1 MSLHTESYEIDEG
14 AGYIGYREAFELIC
28 SNIAALGVEKL
39 SLGLSANRIAAKNA
53 AALVSYPS
61 IDASLKDGFAVKSA
75 DVAPA
80 TRESPISL
88 KLAGS
93 VFAGSTF
100 AAQLKSGEAVKVCT
114 GAPIPSGAEAVVSG
128 EFCEEISKEKVCI
141 RADAEIGRNIL
152 QKGSEVA
159 AGSVVV
165 AEGGVFLPGIMGLAA
180 AAGISEV
187 YVCRRA
193 KAAIVCVG
201 DEIILPDN
209 EIRPGQVYASNLV
222 AMKAWLNSFGI
233 DCVTSVVRDNAP
245 AIASEI
251 QKRLSEAD
259 VLLTSGGA
267 WLSER
272 DLVVGVLVE
281 LGWRQVFHHLRVGP
295 GKGAAFGL
303 SGEKPVFCLPG
314 GPASNEMAFL
324 QLALPGILRMSGDRR
339 PPLQSV
345 PARLSENV
353 RSRHRDWTE
362 FKDAVLSRDSSGGY
376 VVGLHRGGSR
386 LQAIAGAN
394 SIICVPEG
402 TEILRSGEII
412 PVQLKHPVRSLNFGV

>member
-1 MSLHTESYEIDEG
+1 MHTESYEIDEG

-28 SNIAALGVEKL
+28 SNVRPMGVEKL
-39 SLGLSANRIAAKNA
+39 PLGRSANRIAAKDA
-53 AALVSYPS
+53 TALVSYPS
-61 IDASLKDGFAVKSA
+61 IDVSLKDGFAVKSA
-75 DVAPA
+75 DVASA
-80 TRESPISL
+80 TREEPVSL
-88 KLAGS
+88 KPAGS
-93 VFAGSTF
+93 VFAGSTLGIL
-100 AAQLKSGEAVKVCT
+100 LKSGEAVKVCT
-114 GAPIPSGAEAVVSG
+114 GAPIPLGAEAVVSG
-128 EFCEEISKEKVCI
+128 EFCAEISNEEVRV

-165 AEGGVFLPGIMGLAA
+165 VEGRVFLPGIMGLAA

-187 YVCRRA
+187 HVYRRA
-193 KAAIVCVG
+193 KAAILGVG
-201 DEIILPDN
+201 DEIILPG
-209 EIRPGQVYASNLV
+209 EQIRPGQVYASNLV

-233 DCVTSVVRDNAP
+233 DCLMSVVKDNAS
-245 AIASEI
+245 AIGSEI
-251 QKRLSEAD
+251 VKQLSEAD

-272 DLVVGVLVE
+272 DLVVGVLDD
-281 LGWRQVFHHLRVGP
+281 LGWRQVFHHLRMGP

-303 SGEKPVFCLPG
+303 CGDKPVFCLPG

-345 PARLSENV
+345 PARLSGDL

-362 FKDAVLSRDSSGGY
+362 FKDAVLHQDSGGGY

-394 SIICVPEG
+394 SIICIPEG
-402 TEILRSGEII
+402 TEILRSSEII
-412 PVQLKHPVRSLNFGV
+412 PVQLKHPVRSLE

>member
-1 MSLHTESYEIDEG
+1 MHTESYEIDEG
-14 AGYIGYREAFELIC
+14 AGYVGYCEAFDLIC
-28 SNIAALGVEKL
+28 SNIRPLGVEKL
-39 SLGLSANRIAAKNA
+39 PLSLSANRIAARNA
-53 AALVSYPS
+53 TALVSYPS

-75 DVAPA
+75 DVALA
-80 TRESPISL
+80 KREVPISL

-93 VFAGSTF
+93 VFAGSTLVV
-100 AAQLKSGEAVKVCT
+100 QLKSGEAVKVCT

-128 EFCEEISKEKVCI
+128 EFCEEVSNKNVYI
-141 RADAEIGRNIL
+141 RADAEVGRNIL

-187 YVCRRA
+187 YAYRRA
-193 KAAIVCVG
+193 KAAIVCIG
-201 DEIILPDN
+201 DEIVLPGQ

-222 AMKAWLNSFGI
+222 AIKAWLNSFGI
-233 DCVTSVVRDNAP
+233 DCRTSVVRDNAP

-251 QKRLSEAD
+251 EKQLLEAD

-267 WLSER
+267 WLSAR

-281 LGWRQVFHHLRVGP
+281 LGWRQGFHHLRMGP

-303 SGEKPVFCLPG
+303 CGDKPVFCLPG

-324 QLALPGILRMSGDRR
+324 QLALPGILRMSGDNR

-345 PARLSENV
+345 PARLSENLQ
-353 RSRHRDWTE
+353 SRHRDWTE

-376 VVGLHRGGSR
+376 DVKSHRGGSR

-394 SIICVPEG
+394 SLICIPEG
-402 TEILRSGEII
+402 TEVLKTGEVI
-412 PVQLKHPVRSLNFGV
+412 PVQLKHPVRSLT